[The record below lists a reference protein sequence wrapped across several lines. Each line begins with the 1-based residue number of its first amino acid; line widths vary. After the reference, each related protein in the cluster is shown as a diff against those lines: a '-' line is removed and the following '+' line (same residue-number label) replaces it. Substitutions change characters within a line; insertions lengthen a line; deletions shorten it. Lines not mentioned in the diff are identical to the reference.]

1 LKKPKSRE
9 KESELKKKLKLKFGD
24 LKKEKPWK
32 RLKQLLLKK
41 MFLKWLLK
49 VIDLKLNMLSKNKD
63 TKMKKST
70 KWLKKNKAVNMSKK
84 RLKK

>member
-32 RLKQLLLKK
+32 RLKQLLLKEK
-41 MFLKWLLK
+41 FLK
-49 VIDLKLNMLSKNKD
+49 
-63 TKMKKST
+63 
-70 KWLKKNKAVNMSKK
+70 
-84 RLKK
+84 